1 MPITASLTGSLN
13 TSISGM
19 AVAQSG
25 LALVSNNVANVN
37 TAGYT
42 RKIAEQEARVDGGLR
57 NGVQIAAIRRNVDR
71 FLASDVRDASG
82 EAGRYD
88 VQQLFLERLQA
99 VFGLV
104 DSQNTL
110 TGKLDRVFTAL
121 ETAGAT
127 PGSITTRSEIVNAL
141 TALSQEIARTAA
153 EVNDLRRDAD
163 QQMAIEVQTIND
175 ALIQID
181 ALNDQIS
188 AVRAA
193 DGDSTEFEDKRDLQ
207 LGKITDRLNVTLFEN
222 STGRLSIFSGGV
234 ALLDGAP
241 RVLDFQPATSV
252 EAGTLFDHIEV
263 FNRDP
268 ATGEPIGTGTPLE
281 GSITT
286 GRVKGLLDLRDSEL
300 EDMVIEL
307 GELASR
313 IADELNRIHNDN
325 TAFPAANE
333 MVSSRNTGILAS
345 DDHKFT
351 GQARFSVLDADG
363 TIVDTVTVDFAAE
376 TSVQDVIDAVN
387 AGLAGNATMSL
398 TDGVLTLAASDPANG
413 VAVAQDETDP
423 SDRGGRGFAHF
434 FGLNDLMTAT
444 SGTFFDSGFVAT
456 DTHRFTGDTT
466 VRVFDRNGTVVKE
479 FSFDPS
485 AAGATF
491 TDIIN
496 ALNSAANL
504 DTFGTA
510 AMGSDGRLTVAP
522 ASGFKIRFDDE
533 LNAVRT
539 DGTETAAIGFATMM
553 GLGEDKIAL
562 NAESLAVRS
571 DVAGDPTLIGL
582 GKLQPGAVGE
592 PGITAGD
599 GRGARA
605 LAGLAATKV
614 QVNAAGGLPGQSL
627 TLGEYAGSVIG
638 AAALYAGNVEDLG
651 TQAADLH
658 SQLKTKLEGLS
669 AVNMDEELA
678 NMIVLQNAFAA
689 SARVISTIDGMF
701 DDLLSIAR

>member
-1 MPITASLTGSLN
+1 MAVTASLTGSLS

-42 RKIAEQEARVDGGLR
+42 RKIAEQQARVDGGLR
-57 NGVQIAAIRRNVDR
+57 NGVEIAEIRRNVDR
-71 FLASDVRDASG
+71 FLAADVRDAGG

-99 VFGLV
+99 AFGLV
-104 DSQNTL
+104 DSDDTL

-141 TALSQEIARTAA
+141 TAMADEIARTATT
-153 EVNDLRRDAD
+153 VNGLRRDAD
-163 QQMAIEVQTIND
+163 QQMAVEVQTIND
-175 ALIQID
+175 ALVQID
-181 ALNDQIS
+181 ELNNQIS
-188 AVRAA
+188 AIRSAG
-193 DGDSTEFEDKRDLQ
+193 GDATEFEDKRDLQ
-207 LGKITDRLNVTLFEN
+207 LTKITDRLNVTLFEN
-222 STGRLSIFSGGV
+222 STGRLSIFTGGI
-234 ALLDGAP
+234 ALLDGSP
-241 RVLDFQPATSV
+241 RLLDFNPAASV
-252 EAGTLFDHIEV
+252 EAGTVFDHIEV
-263 FNRDP
+263 FRRDP
-268 ATGEPIGTGTPLE
+268 ATGEPTGPGAPLE
-281 GSITT
+281 GSINT
-286 GRVKGLLDLRDSEL
+286 GRIKGLLDLRDGEL
-300 EDMVIEL
+300 DDLVIEL

-325 TAFPAANE
+325 TAFPAPSE
-333 MVSSRNTGILAS
+333 LTGSRNTGLVGTDS
-345 DDHKFT
+345 LNFS
-351 GQARFSVLDADG
+351 GSARFSVLDSDG
-363 TIVDTVTVDFAAE
+363 LIVDTVTVDLSALA
-376 TSVQDVIDAVN
+376 TVQDAIDAVN

-398 TDGVLTLAASDPANG
+398 TNGVLSLAADDPANG
-413 VAVAQDETDP
+413 VAVAQDETTP

-434 FGLNDLMTAT
+434 FGLNDLMTT
-444 SGTFFDSGFVAT
+444 SSGAFFESGFVAT
-456 DTHRFTGDTT
+456 DTHGFTGDTT
-466 VRVFDRNGTVVKE
+466 VRVFDNGGSVVKE
-479 FSFDPS
+479 FTFDAG
-485 AAGATF
+485 AAGVTF
-491 TDIIN
+491 TDLVN
-496 ALNSAANL
+496 ALNSGANL

-510 AMGSDGRLTVAP
+510 ALDSDGRLSVTP
-522 ASGFKIRFDDE
+522 ANGFTIRFDDE
-533 LNAVRT
+533 LNADRL
-539 DGTETAAIGFATMM
+539 GTGIGLASLM
-553 GLGEDKIAL
+553 GLGEDKVAL

-582 GKLQPGAVGE
+582 GKLQPSAVGE

-614 QVNAAGGLPGQSL
+614 QVNAAGSLPGQSL

-638 AAALYAGNVEDLG
+638 GAALYAGNVEDLG

-658 SQLKTKLEGLS
+658 SQLKIKLDGLS
-669 AVNMDEELA
+669 AVNIDEELS